1 MSDTAVALQVAFD
14 ALIVLAIAML
24 ARGRVAAS
32 VAPRLGAEAP
42 RSDGDD
48 EGSWAALAR
57 HRALLARFRRSQAA
71 RPRGDLEV

>member
-1 MSDTAVALQVAFD
+1 MSGTAVALQVAFD

-24 ARGRVAAS
+24 ARGRMAS
-32 VAPRLGAEAP
+32 VTPRLGEESP
-42 RSDGDD
+42 RRDGED

-71 RPRGDLEV
+71 RPSGQLEV